1 MPSSTPVRW
10 LGLVLGAVIS
20 VTPSSAQPSEPY
32 RDNLPAAHPAI
43 GYETGELD
51 DPVSRLAEAVAS
63 GSITLDHDDRFGY
76 LPSLLESLDVNA
88 DTQTLVFS
96 KTSLQA
102 TLISPRTP
110 RAIYF
115 SDAVAIA
122 VVQGAPLIELVAFDA
137 RRGAVFYTVDSART
151 ERPRFERPSR
161 CLQCHQQAAT
171 LGVPGPYI
179 GSVSASATGR
189 PDFRLGSAV
198 TDHRTPFDERWGGWY
213 VTGTHGT
220 QRHRGNAVAR
230 DPATPAGLVDPAN
243 QNLTSLARFV
253 ATDRLLVPTSDLVA
267 LMTFEHQTQ
276 MINLFTRIGWEARL
290 ADHDGTLDV
299 EEAVARRAGIEEI
312 VRYMVFADEA
322 PLSGPIAGV
331 SSFTETFPTRGP
343 SDPEG
348 RSLRDFDLETRLFSY
363 PLSFMIYSDLF
374 DGLPEAIRE
383 GVYARLLV
391 VLEGRADGFERL
403 LAEDGA
409 AVLAIVQETKRGLP
423 EAWLTR

>member
-1 MPSSTPVRW
+1 MPVRW
-10 LGLVLGAVIS
+10 LGPVLGVAIS
-20 VTPSSAQPSEPY
+20 VSPSPAQTSEPY
-32 RDNLPAAHPAI
+32 RDNLPASHAAI
-43 GYETGELD
+43 GYETGDFD
-51 DPVSRLAEAVAS
+51 DPIRRLADAVAS
-63 GSITLDHDDRFGY
+63 GSVVLDHDERFGY
-76 LPSLLESLDVNA
+76 LPSLLESLDVRA
-88 DTQTLVFS
+88 DTQALVFS
-96 KTSLQA
+96 KTSFQA
-102 TLISPRTP
+102 RLVSPRNP

-122 VVQGAPLIELVAFDA
+122 AVQGAPLIELVAFDS

-151 ERPRFERPSR
+151 ERPRFERSSR

-189 PDFRLGSAV
+189 PDFRLGTAV
-198 TDHRTPFDERWGGWY
+198 TDHRTRFDERWGGWY
-213 VTGTHGT
+213 VTGTHGA

-230 DPATPAGLVDPAN
+230 DPATPAGLINPAN
-243 QNLTSLARFV
+243 QNLINLARLV

-290 ADHDGTLDV
+290 ADDDGTLDV
-299 EEAVARRAGIEEI
+299 DEAVARRAGIEEV

-322 PLSGPIAGV
+322 PLSEPIAGV

-343 SDPEG
+343 SDAQG
-348 RSLRDFDLETRLFSY
+348 RSLRDFDLQTRLFRH

-374 DGLPEAIRE
+374 DGLPDAIRD

-391 VLEGRADGFERL
+391 VLEGRADGYERL
-403 LAEDGA
+403 LPVDGA
-409 AVLAIVQETKRGLP
+409 AILSILRETKSGLP
-423 EAWLTR
+423 ESWLTR